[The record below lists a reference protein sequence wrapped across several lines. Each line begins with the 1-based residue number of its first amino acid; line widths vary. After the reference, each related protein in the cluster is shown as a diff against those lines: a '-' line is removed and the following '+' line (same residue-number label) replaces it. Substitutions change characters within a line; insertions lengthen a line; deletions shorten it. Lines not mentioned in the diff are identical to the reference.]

1 MTSGSYCMC
10 LKSELL
16 HLSLLGRGNSVATS
30 NFRTARRHGFT
41 QGSGE
46 IPGDILSDI
55 NDYQRYIERIY
66 AGD

>member
-1 MTSGSYCMC
+1 M
-10 LKSELL
+10 
-16 HLSLLGRGNSVATS
+16 ATS